1 MGDGGDNAMYLMTDC
16 ASAAS
21 CSLQQDPR
29 IVSAVVR
36 FRVLAQR
43 THKLGSPRK
52 RGCTHALVVQH
63 NGARQAGCCAS
74 FHTARGMLLMP
85 AYPPG
90 GMVEEMAAWLATI
103 TKGTKGRRKRKV

>member
-43 THKLGSPRK
+43 THKLGSSRK
-52 RGCTHALVVQH
+52 RGCTMVHDRPDVAPVSTRHAE
-63 NGARQAGCCAS
+63 CS
-74 FHTARGMLLMP
+74 
-85 AYPPG
+85 
-90 GMVEEMAAWLATI
+90 
-103 TKGTKGRRKRKV
+103 